1 MFYKSGARPR
11 RTRPDDAERR
21 KRYAGRMKKMESEF
35 IPLLFAG
42 DINVYSVARAFH
54 EAYGVKPK
62 AYGKAGTG
70 VCPDSRIMDYTREP
84 EADQGETLLRLVN
97 GFADKH
103 RSQKI
108 ILIGCGDAYVR
119 QIIANKP
126 NYADNVIAP
135 YISLEQFDRL
145 TNKEHF
151 YALCEESGIAY
162 PDTFIHRKEYGR
174 RSEFPFDGPFIV
186 KPSDGIAYWAHPFPG
201 QNKVFKTGSRQE
213 TDDIIERIYASGY
226 DGSIVVQNFIPG
238 DDTYMRV
245 LTNYSD
251 RNKQVRLTCHGHVL
265 LEEHTPKGSGNHAVI
280 ITERNEPLE
289 TQLTALLNRLG
300 YTGFSN
306 FDIKYDQ
313 RDGKYKVFELNAR
326 QGRSNYYVTGAG
338 ANIAHYLVDDLIREK
353 DLPMNAVSDPFLW
366 MIVPKKVA
374 FDFIGPAR
382 YRDEMRRLIREG
394 KWANPL
400 LIPADTSF
408 TRRMRVMKN
417 LLGHHYK
424 FRKYYKPAQN

>member
-1 MFYKSGARPR
+1 
-11 RTRPDDAERR
+11 
-21 KRYAGRMKKMESEF
+21 METEF

-70 VCPDSRIMDYTREP
+70 VCPDSRIMDYSREP

-97 GFADKH
+97 DFAGGQRDK
-103 RSQKI
+103 KVI
-108 ILIGCGDAYVR
+108 VIGCGDNYVR
-119 QIIANKP
+119 QIIACAP
-126 NYADNVIAP
+126 NFADNVIAP
-135 YISLEQFDRL
+135 YISLAQFDRL
-145 TNKEHF
+145 THKEKF
-151 YALCEESGIAY
+151 YALCQESGIDY

-174 RSEFPFDGPFIV
+174 SREFPFDGPFII
-186 KPSDGIAYWAHPFPG
+186 KPSDGISYWAHPFLG
-201 QNKVFKTGSRQE
+201 QNKVFKTDRRQ
-213 TDDIIERIYASGY
+213 DACDIMERIYASGY
-226 DGSIVVQNFIPG
+226 DDSIVVQNFIPG

-251 RNKQVRLTCHGHVL
+251 RNGQVRLTCHGHVL
-265 LEEHTPKGSGNHAVI
+265 LEEHTPRGSGNHAVI
-280 ITERNEPLE
+280 LTERNEPLE
-289 TQLTALLNRLG
+289 SQLTALLNQLG

-338 ANIAHYLVDDLIREK
+338 ANIARYLVDDLIYEK
-353 DLPMNAVSDPFLW
+353 TLPVTAVSNPSLW

-382 YRDEMRRLIREG
+382 YREEMRRLIREG
-394 KWANPL
+394 KWVNPL
-400 LIPADTSF
+400 LNPADRSL
-408 TRRMRVMKN
+408 MRKLRVTKN

-424 FRKYYKPAQN
+424 FRKYYGKKRA